1 MKSILLVWI
10 KLYLS
15 FFYFY
20 PKNKSDL
27 YTLLARYNF
36 IYPVCIDENDSLN
49 KLNHF
54 PSNLE
59 VIYKAEHPEHFNK
72 TITVYCNI
80 ESSPLVLKI
89 MRDAE

>member
-1 MKSILLVWI
+1 M
-10 KLYLS
+10 
-15 FFYFY
+15 
-20 PKNKSDL
+20 
-27 YTLLARYNF
+27 LARYNF

-59 VIYKAEHPEHFNK
+59 VTYKAEHPEHFNK

-89 MRDAE
+89 MRDAEYLLFHLKNGGNKACFTN